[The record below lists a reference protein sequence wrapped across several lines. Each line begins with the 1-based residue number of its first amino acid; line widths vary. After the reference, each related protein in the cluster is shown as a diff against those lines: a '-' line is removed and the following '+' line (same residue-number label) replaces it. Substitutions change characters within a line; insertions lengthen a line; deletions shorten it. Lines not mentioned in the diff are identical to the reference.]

1 MDCHF
6 LLWAGEAGGW
16 AWCLPDPGIKPASPA
31 LQVGFL
37 PLSHLGSPRAP
48 QGHPQYRAGRRH
60 LQEPK
65 DLKTDLEAT
74 RCACETGQ
82 NNLSW
87 MCALGQ
93 TPNANRFCHQD
104 TEGLDTDQLLLPGT
118 GCWSAEGLSVKLMTT
133 VRK

>member
-6 LLWAGEAGGW
+6 LLWAGEAGGGRGVRLSCT
-16 AWCLPDPGIKPASPA
+16 AGGFFTPEPPGKPQSPT
-31 LQVGFL
+31 
-37 PLSHLGSPRAP
+37 GSPP
-48 QGHPQYRAGRRH
+48 IQSGRRH

-118 GCWSAEGLSVKLMTT
+118 GCWSAEGLSVKLMTA